1 MCLCGVQCLNV
12 FGGGCGDAVFECVWW
27 CWCVVMQCLSVFG
40 GVGCGD
46 AVFEC
51 VWWYCVW

>member
-1 MCLCGVQCLNV
+1 MVMQCLSV
-12 FGGGCGDAVFECVWW
+12 FGGVGC
-27 CWCVVMQCLSVFG
+27 VMQCLSVFG

-51 VWWYCVW
+51 V

>member
-1 MCLCGVQCLNV
+1 MVLGMVI
-12 FGGGCGDAVFECVWW
+12 
-27 CWCVVMQCLSVFG
+27 QCLSVFG

-51 VWWYCVW
+51 VWCCCVW

>member
-1 MCLCGVQCLNV
+1 MQCLV
-12 FGGGCGDAVFECVWW
+12 VLG
-27 CWCVVMQCLSVFG
+27 VVMQCLSVFG

-51 VWWYCVW
+51 VAGGVLCVVMQC

>member
-1 MCLCGVQCLNV
+1 MVLG
-12 FGGGCGDAVFECVWW
+12 
-27 CWCVVMQCLSVFG
+27 VVMQCLSVFG

-51 VWWYCVW
+51 VWWCWVW

>member
-1 MCLCGVQCLNV
+1 MVMQCLSV
-12 FGGGCGDAVFECVWW
+12 FGGVGCGDAV
-27 CWCVVMQCLSVFG
+27 LSVFG

-51 VWWYCVW
+51 VWCCWVW